1 MRQEV
6 AKRDKGIDELKVRM
20 QQMQEQHGKQIRNLQ
35 GIHNQ
40 ELEAKDREI
49 SWLNSLY
56 LKKRINGFLMFKEQF
71 DKLRHSLRRPT
82 EEPSKSREFKL

>member
-1 MRQEV
+1 M
-6 AKRDKGIDELKVRM
+6 ELFS
-20 QQMQEQHGKQIRNLQ
+20 IRIQRTFQLVSTTNAETARKTDTRSLR
-35 GIHNQ
+35 IHSQ